1 MPQPQRMSNFVQVG
15 QKAVAANLRA
25 IPIQPV
31 RTDVNDRR
39 IDFAGIGVKAT
50 GTSIGAIGICIVECD
65 VGVAAD
71 LSKFKS
77 RHRLPHL

>member
-15 QKAVAANLRA
+15 QKAVAANLGA
-25 IPIQPV
+25 VPIQPV
-31 RTDVNDRR
+31 RTDVNSGR
-39 IDFAGIGVKAT
+39 IDFACIGVKAT

-71 LSKFKS
+71 LCKLKS